1 MATYYVDP
9 AAGGNNDG
17 SDWTNAWTNVQS
29 AFDTAVAADIVYCRG
44 TQTLGAKIDVDTN
57 SGSIAAG
64 FIKFIGCN
72 AGGSVDGTRFVLDAT
87 DTYANCIDSITS
99 AQKYIWIQNFEL
111 KQATGSGY
119 SGLSGADYWVW
130 INCISHDNG
139 AHGFDLGSTDSHF
152 FMKCQ
157 AYNNGNTG
165 FYNMTYSNI
174 LAFCASWAN
183 SDNGYITYNG
193 SGNVLYACIAH
204 DNGLD
209 VGDEGFSFYQRDTMI
224 NCIADGEK
232 VGVFLY
238 GDWIIM
244 LCNRITNNGTG
255 IDFSSEIGL
264 CGWNLIHGSTVADF
278 ANPAA
283 MGAAYA
289 IAIPD
294 DSDTDTNEIDP
305 DADDGYNARATDDFN
320 LKASRTYNGE
330 TEYVDLNIGS

>member
-29 AFDTAVAADIVYCRG
+29 AFDTATAGDIVYCRG

-57 SGSIAAG
+57 SGSIVAG

-72 AGGSVDGTRFVLDAT
+72 AAGNIDGTRFVLDAG
-87 DTYANCIDSITS
+87 DTYTNCLDSVTT

-119 SGLSGADYWVW
+119 SYMSTADYWVW

-139 AHGFDLGSTDSHF
+139 AHGWNLTSSDRHLFL
-152 FMKCQ
+152 KCQ
-157 AYNNGNTG
+157 AYNNVDSG
-165 FYNMTYSNI
+165 FYYMTA
-174 LAFCASWAN
+174 LCFFGFCVAWAN
-183 SDNGYITYNG
+183 GDSGFDDG
-193 SGNVLYACIAH
+193 SYSIYYACIAH
-204 DNGLD
+204 DNGSD
-209 VGDEGFSFYQRDTMI
+209 AGDEGFALGAQGGVLLNS
-224 NCIADGEK
+224 IADGEK
-232 VGVFLY
+232 VGIFVKY
-238 GDWIIM
+238 DWAVM
-244 LCNRITNNGTG
+244 LCNRITNNETG
-255 IDFSSEIGL
+255 IDFSNEIGL
-264 CGWNLIHGSTVADF
+264 CGWNLFHNNTTADF

-294 DSDTDTNEIDP
+294 NADADTNEIDP

-320 LKASRTYNGE
+320 LKTSRTYNGE

>member
-44 TQTLGAKIDVDTN
+44 TQTLGAKIDIDTN
-57 SGSIAAG
+57 SGSTAVG
-64 FIKFIGCN
+64 YIKFIGCN
-72 AGGSVDGTRFVLDAT
+72 AAGNIDGTRFVLDAT
-87 DTYANCIDSITS
+87 DTYASCLDAVTS

-111 KQATGSGY
+111 KQATGDGFDGNLG
-119 SGLSGADYWVW
+119 GLDFWVW

-139 AHGFDLGSTDSHF
+139 DDGWNLLSVDNGLFI
-152 FMKCQ
+152 KCQ
-157 AYNNGNTG
+157 AYNNGDDG
-165 FYNMTYSNI
+165 FYGATSKNVFI
-174 LAFCASWAN
+174 FCASKV
-183 SDNGYITYNG
+183 NGG
-193 SGNVLYACIAH
+193 SGYKQLGVSTYCDCIAH
-204 DNGLD
+204 DNGPD
-209 VGDEGFSFYQRDTMI
+209 VGDKGFYITVGTCLFH
-224 NCIADGEK
+224 CIADGEK
-232 VGVFLY
+232 VGVEIST
-238 GDWIIM
+238 DWVI
-244 LCNRITNNGTG
+244 LLQNRITNNETG
-255 IDFSSEIGL
+255 IDFSGEIGL
-264 CGWNLIHGSTVADF
+264 CGWNLFHNNTTADF

-283 MGAAYA
+283 FGTTYA

-294 DSDTDTNEIDP
+294 NSDTDTNEIDP